1 MKSEKL
7 IVNSAPPKGGWG
19 VFLLFLLLVSCSG
32 LMTHKAAREA
42 AENYYTML
50 IQGDYKGFVGGYVD
64 AESMPEDYRSQL
76 EDATAQLMAND
87 DMHKLLSVKALSD
100 SLGEDS
106 TAYVKLQLQFSDSI
120 SEEIE
125 LPLIL
130 MEDGWK
136 MWTP

>member
-136 MWTP
+136 MWSH